1 MTYASSRLRKQ
12 AGCAPPPR
20 DPPAQAGRARTVPA
34 TDPDR
39 PRATPSEESTMNEPY
54 RVEPLTADF
63 QPPLAPLIDRAF
75 DAWDGDVAA
84 LLGVPRGTFEPETEA
99 VEPTE
104 F

>member
-1 MTYASSRLRKQ
+1 
-12 AGCAPPPR
+12 
-20 DPPAQAGRARTVPA
+20 
-34 TDPDR
+34 
-39 PRATPSEESTMNEPY
+39 MNEPY

-99 VEPTE
+99 CEPPE

>member
-1 MTYASSRLRKQ
+1 
-12 AGCAPPPR
+12 
-20 DPPAQAGRARTVPA
+20 
-34 TDPDR
+34 
-39 PRATPSEESTMNEPY
+39 MNEPY

-104 F
+104 FCAAAEAPASGPGSPPIPPPRLAPSAFRGPARS

>member
-1 MTYASSRLRKQ
+1 MDSEQHLIDI
-12 AGCAPPPR
+12 GF
-20 DPPAQAGRARTVPA
+20 AR
-34 TDPDR
+34 
-39 PRATPSEESTMNEPY
+39 
-54 RVEPLTADF
+54 
-63 QPPLAPLIDRAF
+63 IDRAF